1 MQLLGNKAKDDLNIE
16 IKKGNA
22 KNKPVTKT
30 APFLFLDSEQMEL
43 RKYEIFI
50 EVNAWKALWEHAFS
64 VRDREVG
71 GALIG
76 DFCKDKVGS
85 GYFLDVIAILK
96 AEHAVE
102 ETASLTFTHDTWNAL
117 HEQVDKNFSDKAIV
131 GWYHTHPG
139 FGVQLS
145 KKDVFIHDNFF
156 SLPYQIALVLD
167 PLSKTYLYYISNK
180 DEYKQSNKIFVYI
193 DSQSDS
199 DVSALAKL
207 YYPGEAVD
215 KAINLVNMSRLHGK
229 ETNQDN
235 PRCAVCFD
243 DTRTKELLDFYF

>member
-1 MQLLGNKAKDDLNIE
+1 VELLGDKAKDDLNIE

-64 VRDREVG
+64 YKEKEVG
-71 GALIG
+71 GVLIG
-76 DFCKDKVGS
+76 EFCEDKAGS
-85 GYFLDVIAILK
+85 GYFLDVDTILK

-102 ETASLTFTHDTWNAL
+102 EKTSLTFTHDTWNEL
-117 HEQVDKNFSDKAIV
+117 HDQVEEHFSDKAIV

-145 KKDVFIHDNFF
+145 RKDVFIHDNFF

-167 PLSKTYLYYISNK
+167 PLSKTYLYYKSNK
-180 DEYKQSNKIFVYI
+180 GEYKQSNKIFVYI
-193 DSQSDS
+193 DSQSES
-199 DVSALAKL
+199 DVSVLAKL

-215 KAINLVNMSRLHGK
+215 KAVNLVNMPRLHMK
-229 ETNQDN
+229 KINQNN

-243 DTRTKELLDFYF
+243 DSRTKELPEPDF